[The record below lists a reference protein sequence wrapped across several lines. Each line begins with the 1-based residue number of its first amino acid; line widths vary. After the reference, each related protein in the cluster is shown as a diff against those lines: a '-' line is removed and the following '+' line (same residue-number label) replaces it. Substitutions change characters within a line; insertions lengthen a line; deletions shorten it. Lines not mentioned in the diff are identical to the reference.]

1 MNNDYTY
8 GMSFEMSH
16 DDLKKFYVTMAKA
29 YKSWPGGDP
38 DEQQLLLFL
47 RDESWKLL
55 LEAQFMG

>member
-1 MNNDYTY
+1 
-8 GMSFEMSH
+8 MSFEMSH